1 MEPLFRIHAG
11 HQSKPLASFDDSTEG
26 ASGRRCAFLFAE
38 SALHEGPSIVQWSWW
53 QVGERL
59 RARRPHR
66 TMTRGVA
73 CWSEPYLRVTRS
85 SEERK
90 RGTAPVTAGKGRAFT
105 GTSRAARVKAYSWR
119 SQPGQPSRV
128 ERGRKQRSC
137 CSLVCSM
144 TETKKHLRVN
154 AVSLCGE
161 AVHYEAC
168 RDFTFSV
175 QQAKKVNSGL
185 PAPRRCRSV
194 FVDR

>member
-1 MEPLFRIHAG
+1 VEPLFRIHAG

-38 SALHEGPSIVQWSWW
+38 SALHEGPSIVQWTWW
-53 QVGERL
+53 QAGERL
-59 RARRPHR
+59 RARRPHW

-73 CWSEPYLRVTRS
+73 CWSEPYLRATRS

-90 RGTAPVTAGKGRAFT
+90 RGIAPVTAGKGRAFT
-105 GTSRAARVKAYSWR
+105 GTSPAARIQAYSWR

-144 TETKKHLRVN
+144 TETKKHVRVN
-154 AVSLCGE
+154 AFTGSAVSLCGE
-161 AVHYEAC
+161 AVSLRH
-168 RDFTFSV
+168 V
-175 QQAKKVNSGL
+175 
-185 PAPRRCRSV
+185 PRTHLLGPTSKEGG
-194 FVDR
+194 